1 VRFGSDNLALDTYNL
16 VKQMVMGEEFPVET
30 LDPLTPIT
38 AANVQ

>member
-1 VRFGSDNLALDTYNL
+1 MRFGSDNLALDTYNL
-16 VKQMVMGEEFPVET
+16 VKKMVMGEEFPKET